1 MLEVLKIQILSNI
14 HPWVE
19 GGHHIADCRSERD
32 CRRLFC
38 TEKLVHEKPI
48 YYIIYNLDCGA
59 PQVSD

>member
-14 HPWVE
+14 PP
-19 GGHHIADCRSERD
+19 GYIADCRSERD

-38 TEKLVHEKPI
+38 TGKLVHEKPI